1 MSRSDALGS
10 GVMSIEPEELKVSV
24 KAGTQMTE
32 LASALAAHGQRL
44 RIPMI
49 GTVGGALAARRNGP
63 FAADNR
69 TLPNIVLMLKAT
81 DGLGRA
87 FRAGG
92 TTVKNVSG
100 FDLVKVL
107 VGSNGTLATIT
118 EALLRTEPVPQ
129 CSRWFLGSGSTGAL
143 YRPTLVVASDDK
155 VLVNL
160 EGHPVDVEEQRA
172 LIADFTEIDRP
183 TDAELLGLAG
193 SGPRLSP
200 VDMPQL
206 AVCRRLKAAFD
217 PDNRLSP
224 ALSVELGLVS

>member
-10 GVMSIEPEELKVSV
+10 GVISVEPDELKVAV
-24 KAGTQMTE
+24 KAGTRMTD
-32 LASALAAHGQRL
+32 LAAALAAHGQRL
-44 RIPMI
+44 RIPMV

-81 DGLGRA
+81 DGLGRD

-118 EALLRTEPVPQ
+118 EALIRTEPIPQ
-129 CSRWFLGSGSTGAL
+129 CSRWFLGYGSTGHL
-143 YRPTLVVASDDK
+143 YRPALVVARDDK
-155 VLVNL
+155 VMVNL

-172 LIADFTEIDRP
+172 LIADFAEIERP
-183 TDAELLGLAG
+183 TDAELLGLAM
-193 SGPRLSP
+193 SGRIVSS
-200 VDMPQL
+200 VDTAQM
-206 AVCRRLKAAFD
+206 AVCRRLKSSFD

-224 ALSVELGLVS
+224 ALSVELGLVT